1 MARIAGVNVPS
12 NKRLEIS
19 LEIHLWYRTQNLPK
33 DICKSVKIDPN
44 KRVNEL
50 NEDETIIK
58 IREFIDKNFLVEGD
72 LRREINKNKKINRP
86 WLLQRFET

>member
-19 LEIHLWYRTQNLPK
+19 LRYIYGVGPKFAK
-33 DICKSVKIDPN
+33 DICKSIKIDPN

-50 NEDETIIK
+50 NEEEIIQ
-58 IREFIDKNFLVEGD
+58 IREFIDKIF
-72 LRREINKNKKINRP
+72 
-86 WLLQRFET
+86 

>member
-19 LEIHLWYRTQNLPK
+19 LRYIYGIGPK
-33 DICKSVKIDPN
+33 FARKICESVKINSN

-50 NEDETIIK
+50 NEDEVIK
-58 IREFIDKNFLVEGD
+58 IREYIDKNFLVEGD
-72 LRREINKNKKINRP
+72 LRKFQQE
-86 WLLQRFET
+86 